1 MTLALHHAVL
11 QRGGRRVLDGVSLS
25 LAPGDVLGVL
35 GANGAGKSSLMGAL
49 AGDLA
54 LQTGEASLAGQ
65 PIATYSPAQ
74 LARQRA
80 VLMQQTALPFDL
92 RVSDIVRMGAY
103 PFAGLGAASLARV
116 VGEALALAGLP
127 DMHDRHY
134 LDLSGGEQQRVQYA
148 RVLVQ
153 CRAAREPGDSRYLLL
168 DEPTASQD
176 PAQQQHVLR
185 VACGL
190 AHDERVGVLV
200 VLHDVN
206 LAARWCDR
214 ILLLAGGRCVAEGTP
229 ASVLTPANL
238 QRVYGVP
245 ALVIPHPK
253 HAQGLLVVMD

>member
-1 MTLALHHAVL
+1 MTLALHDAVL
-11 QRGGRRVLDGVSLS
+11 LRGGRRVLNRVSLS
-25 LAPGDVLGVL
+25 LAPGEVVGVL
-35 GANGAGKSSLMGAL
+35 GANGAGKSSLVGAL
-49 AGDLA
+49 AGDLTLQAGRA
-54 LQTGEASLAGQ
+54 LLAGQ
-65 PIATYSPAQ
+65 PIAKCSLAQ

-80 VLMQQTALPFDL
+80 VLVQQTALPFDL

-103 PFAGLGAASLARV
+103 PFAGLGAAALARV
-116 VGEALALAGLP
+116 VNEALALAGLP

-176 PAQQQHVLR
+176 PAHQQHVLR
-185 VACGL
+185 VASGL
-190 AHDERVGVLV
+190 AHVERVGVLV

-206 LAARWCDR
+206 LAARWCNR
-214 ILLLAGGRCVAEGTP
+214 ILLLAGGQCVAEGTP
-229 ASVLTPANL
+229 AAVLTPVNL

-245 ALVIPHPK
+245 ALVIPHPQ
-253 HAQGLLVVMD
+253 HAERLLVIMD